1 MAKQAYILIVEDDPE
16 TRLLYQVALTFEGY
30 KVACAGDGVEALVLM
45 EQRLPD
51 LVVLDLG
58 LPRLDGW
65 SVQQEIAASAVTRE
79 IPIVI
84 VTGLDVKSDGL
95 DVACVLRKP
104 VSMQQLVDIV
114 RHCLGSGADVVVR
127 QP

>member
-1 MAKQAYILIVEDDPE
+1 VAKPAYILIVEDDPD

-30 KVACAGDGVEALVLM
+30 DVASAGDGVEALVLM

-65 SVQQEIAASAVTRE
+65 SVQQEIAASAVMRQ

-84 VTGLDVKSDGL
+84 ATGLEIDPDAL

-104 VSMQQLVDIV
+104 ITMQKLVDIV
-114 RHCLGSGADVVVR
+114 RRCLGSNADVLAR
-127 QP
+127 

>member
-1 MAKQAYILIVEDDPE
+1 VAKPAYILIVEDEPE

-30 KVACAGDGVEALVLM
+30 EVASATDGVEALVLM

-65 SVQQEIAASAVTRE
+65 SVQQEIAASAVTRQ

-84 VTGLDVKSDGL
+84 VTGLEVDPDEL

-104 VSMQQLVDIV
+104 VTMDQLVDIV
-114 RHCLGSGADVVVR
+114 RRCLSSGANVFAR
-127 QP
+127 

>member
-1 MAKQAYILIVEDDPE
+1 MAKPAFILIVEDDPE
-16 TRLLYQVALTFEGY
+16 ARLLYQVALTFEGY
-30 KVACAGDGVEALVLM
+30 EVASASDGVEALVLM

-65 SVQQEIAASAVTRE
+65 SVQQEIAASAVTRQ

-84 VTGLDVKSDGL
+84 VTGLDVDPNRI

-104 VSMQQLVDIV
+104 ITMQELVDIV
-114 RHCLGSGADVVVR
+114 RRCLSSGADVLVR
-127 QP
+127 

>member
-1 MAKQAYILIVEDDPE
+1 MAKPAYILIVEDEPE

-30 KVACAGDGVEALVLM
+30 EVASATDGVEALVLM

-65 SVQQEIAASAVTRE
+65 SVQQEIAASAVTRQ

-84 VTGLDVKSDGL
+84 VTGLEVDSDGL

-104 VSMQQLVDIV
+104 VTMDQLVDIV
-114 RHCLGSGADVVVR
+114 RRCLSSGANVFAR
-127 QP
+127 

>member
-1 MAKQAYILIVEDDPE
+1 VAKPAFILIVEDEPE
-16 TRLLYQVALTFEGY
+16 TRLLYQIALTFEGY
-30 KVACAGDGVEALVLM
+30 EVASAADGLEALVLM

-65 SVQQEIAASAVTRE
+65 SVQQEIAASAVTRR

-84 VTGLDVKSDGL
+84 VTGLDVDPDGL

-104 VSMQQLVDIV
+104 VTMQHLVDIV
-114 RHCLGSGADVVVR
+114 RRCLSSGANVFAG
-127 QP
+127 

>member
-1 MAKQAYILIVEDDPE
+1 MAKPAYILIVEDEPE

-30 KVACAGDGVEALVLM
+30 EVASATDGVEALVLM

-65 SVQQEIAASAVTRE
+65 SVQQEIAASAVTRQ

-84 VTGLDVKSDGL
+84 VTGLEVDPDEL

-104 VSMQQLVDIV
+104 VTMDQLVDIV
-114 RHCLGSGADVVVR
+114 RRCLSSGANVFAR
-127 QP
+127 

>member
-1 MAKQAYILIVEDDPE
+1 VAKPAFILIVEDDPE
-16 TRLLYQVALTFEGY
+16 VRLLYQVALTFEGY
-30 KVACAGDGVEALVLM
+30 EVASASDGVEALVQM

-65 SVQQEIAASAVTRE
+65 SVQQEIAASAVTRQ

-84 VTGLDVKSDGL
+84 VTGLDVDPSGL

-104 VSMQQLVDIV
+104 ITMQELVDVV
-114 RHCLGSGADVVVR
+114 RRCLSSGADILVR
-127 QP
+127 

>member
-1 MAKQAYILIVEDDPE
+1 VAKPAYILIVEDEPE

-30 KVACAGDGVEALVLM
+30 EVASATDGVEALVLM

-65 SVQQEIAASAVTRE
+65 SVQQEIAASAVTRQ

-84 VTGLDVKSDGL
+84 VTGLEVDSDGL

-104 VSMQQLVDIV
+104 VTMDQLVDIV
-114 RHCLGSGADVVVR
+114 RRCLSSGANVFAR
-127 QP
+127 

>member
-1 MAKQAYILIVEDDPE
+1 VAKPAYILIVEDDPE
-16 TRLLYQVALTFEGY
+16 ARLLYQIALTFEGY
-30 KVACAGDGVEALVLM
+30 EVASAGDGVEALMLM

-65 SVQQEIAASAVTRE
+65 SVQQEIAASAVTRQ

-84 VTGLDVKSDGL
+84 ATGLDIDPATI

-104 VSMQQLVDIV
+104 ITMQALVDIV
-114 RHCLGSGADVVVR
+114 HRCLSSGADVFAR
-127 QP
+127 

>member
-1 MAKQAYILIVEDDPE
+1 VARRPYILIVEDDPE

-30 KVACAGDGVEALVLM
+30 EVASAGDGVKALVLM

-65 SVQQEIAASAVTRE
+65 GVQQEIAASAVTRQ

-84 VTGLDVKSDGL
+84 VTGLDVESDGL

-104 VSMQQLVDIV
+104 VTMQQLVDIV
-114 RHCLGSGADVVVR
+114 RRCLSSGADVVVH
-127 QP
+127 